1 MDKKYYIFVGDEK
14 IEVDQEVY
22 KSYWQITNR
31 ERYLERLDRQNKL
44 LFFSDLSTEYSFED
58 TIADENYDLE
68 KIVETKMLIDKV
80 REAIDS
86 LNDEEREVIERL
98 YYQDESLRSIATSK
112 KISAPALL
120 KRRNKILKK
129 LKELLNDLM

>member
-98 YYQDESLRSIATSK
+98 YYQDESLRSIAISK

>member
-31 ERYLERLDRQNKL
+31 EIYLERLDRQNKL

-58 TIADENYDLE
+58 TIANENYDLE
-68 KIVETKMLIDKV
+68 KIVETKMLIDRV

-86 LNDEEREVIERL
+86 LSD
-98 YYQDESLRSIATSK
+98 
-112 KISAPALL
+112 
-120 KRRNKILKK
+120 
-129 LKELLNDLM
+129 

>member
-68 KIVETKMLIDKV
+68 KIVETKMLIDRV

>member
-58 TIADENYDLE
+58 TIANENYDFE
-68 KIVETKMLIDKV
+68 KIVETKMLIDRV

-112 KISAPALL
+112 KISASALL

>member
-1 MDKKYYIFVGDEK
+1 MSIRITIWKKSLK
-14 IEVDQEVY
+14 P
-22 KSYWQITNR
+22 
-31 ERYLERLDRQNKL
+31 RYFIDR
-44 LFFSDLSTEYSFED
+44 
-58 TIADENYDLE
+58 
-68 KIVETKMLIDKV
+68 V

-98 YYQDESLRSIATSK
+98 YYQYESLRSIAISK

>member
-58 TIADENYDLE
+58 TITDENYDLE

-129 LKELLNDLM
+129 CLGNLADIV